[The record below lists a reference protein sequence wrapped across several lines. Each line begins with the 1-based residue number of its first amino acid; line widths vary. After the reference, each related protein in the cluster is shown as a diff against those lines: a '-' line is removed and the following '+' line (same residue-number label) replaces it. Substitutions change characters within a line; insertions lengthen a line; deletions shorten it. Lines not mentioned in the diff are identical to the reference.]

1 MTIIM
6 KKTLYLFFL
15 ALLVTMW
22 FGCERDEIC
31 IQENTPRLI
40 IKFFDKDDPSRTKAV
55 PFLAVR
61 VAGQEDFYYDPGNK
75 QSPDSIIVPLEV
87 TKDRTIIELVL
98 NATDIDPDNNE
109 SNFIEIVSERQDVFI
124 SESCGFKT
132 VYNNA
137 VFTLDQT
144 KSWISTIEAA
154 NIPQNIVDE
163 KRRHLKVYH

>member
-1 MTIIM
+1 MAFIM
-6 KKTLYLFFL
+6 KKISYLFFL

-22 FGCERDEIC
+22 YGCERDEIC
-31 IQENTPRLI
+31 IGENTPRLI
-40 IKFFDKDDPSRTKAV
+40 IKFYDKNTPSKTKAV

-61 VAGQEDFYYDPGNK
+61 VAGQEDFYYDLGNK

-87 TKDRTIIELVL
+87 TKDKTIIELVL

-109 SNFIEIVSERQDVFI
+109 SNFIEIVSERQDVFV

-132 VYNNA
+132 VYNNVA
-137 VFTLDQT
+137 FSLDQT
-144 KSWISTIEAA
+144 KSWISYIEAA